1 MRIIFAD
8 NADNYDRH
16 IVSLW
21 SSWSSDEGAAS
32 ESSSSTW
39 EFSMNSPLRIKNT
52 RHLLALLPQLPKVG
66 RLCWRLWRD
75 HRVPRSLKGMIVA
88 VIFYVLSPID
98 LVPGFLVPVFGQLDD
113 VTLLMLGAYLFIR
126 WSPPE
131 VVAEHMASIGTSFF
145 SKFRPWL
152 LRSAR

>member
-1 MRIIFAD
+1 
-8 NADNYDRH
+8 
-16 IVSLW
+16 
-21 SSWSSDEGAAS
+21 
-32 ESSSSTW
+32 
-39 EFSMNSPLRIKNT
+39 MNSPLRIKNT

-66 RLCWRLWRD
+66 RLCWRLWCD
-75 HRVPRSLKGMIVA
+75 HRVPKPLKGMIVA
-88 VIFYVLSPID
+88 VILYALSPID

-113 VTLLMLGAYLFIR
+113 VTLLMLGTYLFIR